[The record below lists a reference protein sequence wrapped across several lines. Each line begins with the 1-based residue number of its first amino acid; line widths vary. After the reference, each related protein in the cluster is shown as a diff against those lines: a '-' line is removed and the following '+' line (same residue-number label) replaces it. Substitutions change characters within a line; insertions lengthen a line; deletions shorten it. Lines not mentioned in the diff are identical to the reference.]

1 MTKLKL
7 RWLFACAG
15 LGAAAGWIALRLL
28 TSAGRYAPVLDYSAL
43 YSLGAVC
50 AVVLFLGIR
59 VKRSTQG
66 KADFE
71 PIAAA
76 RTLVLAQAS
85 AYAGAVIAGWHV
97 PAIITLWAAT
107 GMTPT
112 LTRGL
117 VLAGAGLLM
126 VVIGYIVQ
134 QLCKLPPEDTD
145 GNSDSV
151 VTE

>member
-15 LGAAAGWIALRLL
+15 LGAVAGWITLRLL

-97 PAIITLWAAT
+97 PAIIMLWAAT

>member
-15 LGAAAGWIALRLL
+15 FGAAAGWIALRLL

-59 VKRSTQG
+59 VKRSPQG

-85 AYAGAVIAGWHV
+85 PYAGAVIAGWHV
-97 PAIITLWAAT
+97 PAIIMLWAAT

-126 VVIGYIVQ
+126 GVIGYIVQ

>member
-7 RWLFACAG
+7 RCLFACAG
-15 LGAAAGWIALRLL
+15 LGAAAGWVALRLL

-112 LTRGL
+112 LTRAL

>member
-59 VKRSTQG
+59 V
-66 KADFE
+66 
-71 PIAAA
+71 
-76 RTLVLAQAS
+76 
-85 AYAGAVIAGWHV
+85 
-97 PAIITLWAAT
+97 
-107 GMTPT
+107 
-112 LTRGL
+112 
-117 VLAGAGLLM
+117 
-126 VVIGYIVQ
+126 
-134 QLCKLPPEDTD
+134 
-145 GNSDSV
+145 
-151 VTE
+151 

>member
-1 MTKLKL
+1 MIKLKTTSL
-7 RWLFACAG
+7 LWCLLAG
-15 LGAAAGWIALRLL
+15 AGAGWLVLRIFESLGKL
-28 TSAGRYAPVLDYSAL
+28 SPVLDYSAL

-59 VKRSTQG
+59 VKLSSMG
-66 KADFE
+66 KSDFE

-85 AYAGAVIAGWHV
+85 AYAGAAIAGWHL
-97 PAIITLWAAT
+97 PPLLILWTAT
-107 GMTPT
+107 GASPT
-112 LTRGL
+112 VTRAL
-117 VLAGAGLLM
+117 VLLGAGLLM

-134 QLCKLPPEDTD
+134 HLCKLPPEDTD
-145 GNSDSV
+145 DSTDSV